1 MSKVK
6 ISWKAFGDKPDQGK
20 FVSSVDFETDFK
32 IAEADVDQF
41 LNVVYRVTNVYSGN
55 LWDIIQP
62 KLSPTRTH
70 TALSVGDEV
79 EIDGQVY
86 IVADF
91 GFEKIEDVEI
101 QYLPEEYGIK
111 NVYSVTIKEKAVN

>member
-6 ISWKAFGDKPDQGK
+6 ISWKAFGDKPKQGK
-20 FVSSVDFETDFK
+20 FVSSVEFETEFK
-32 IAEADVDQF
+32 LEEWYIEQF
-41 LNVVYRVTNVYSGN
+41 LNIAYRQTNTYSGN

-62 KLSPTRTH
+62 QLSENRTH
-70 TALSVGDEV
+70 TALSVGDEI

-101 QYLPEEYGIK
+101 QYLPEDYGIK
-111 NVYSVTIKEKAVN
+111 NVYSVTKKEKVA

>member
-6 ISWKAFGDKPDQGK
+6 VTWKAFGNKPEINRYIS
-20 FVSSVDFETDFK
+20 FVEFETEFK

-41 LNVVYRVTNVYSGN
+41 LNVVYRVTNTYSGN
-55 LWDIIQP
+55 LWDIIEP
-62 KLSPTRTH
+62 KLSVFRTH
-70 TALSVGDEV
+70 TALSIGDEI

-101 QYLPEEYGIK
+101 KKFGESVFSVIK
-111 NVYSVTIKEKAVN
+111 KEVIA